1 MIQRTNIVKIYLIN
15 IFPACFNQKVSTHVS
30 TSKSAFP
37 LKQVHIYIL
46 YHIRKRV
53 KIGSFFLYSYRL
65 YPLQMLIFV
74 EISSMKKAPL
84 LWGFVGDPTGNRTRV
99 TAVKGR
105 CLDRLTIGPNFAEF
119 CWILPKRP
127 TSRDCSQYFAAFR
140 KILLCGSGNWIRTGD
155 TSGMN
160 RML

>member
-74 EISSMKKAPL
+74 EISSMKKS
-84 LWGFVGDPTGNRTRV
+84 
-99 TAVKGR
+99 
-105 CLDRLTIGPNFAEF
+105 
-119 CWILPKRP
+119 P
-127 TSRDCSQYFAAFR
+127 TSVR
-140 KILLCGSGNWIRTGD
+140 LCW
-155 TSGMN
+155 
-160 RML
+160 